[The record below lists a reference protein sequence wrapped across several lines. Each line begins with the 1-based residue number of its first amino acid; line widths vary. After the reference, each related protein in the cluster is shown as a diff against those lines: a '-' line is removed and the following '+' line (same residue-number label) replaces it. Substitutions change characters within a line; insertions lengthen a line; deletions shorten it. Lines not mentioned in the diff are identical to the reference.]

1 MTMKKA
7 STLLLIAFLA
17 LCFNACT
24 SGGEDAP
31 KTDEDAADSDVT
43 DDDAADDD
51 PTDDDVP
58 DDDIQDGPAG
68 VLVSVEELLDI
79 RNKSASGQEPHA
91 TNVAE
96 FFTFV
101 DSLNEASKGWPEL
114 SGEVVIRKP
123 SSSDPIQLS
132 ADGGRLVYGLAIAWH
147 LSGKEEYAWRARE
160 MILDLTDTYGY
171 RDRFTREFRFGAQGI
186 LNLARGGTP
195 YIYAADLLEGWPGWT
210 QEDKLVY
217 QKWLRDV
224 VYMKVAWASRFC
236 KNNWGVAGS
245 FSSAMIAWYLRD
257 HPDWLLE
264 EVSPYMQPQSE
275 VSDFTN
281 PPEHNRWFLD
291 LENILRLTPS
301 EAFESH
307 NAYQIG
313 RMQTTEEWRMDARRY
328 IWGIQ
333 INGAIPD
340 EIRRG
345 PDPVDGDYL
354 PSEGDGTNYTMTHI
368 EHLTA
373 HAEFLR
379 RRGDNSIFDHIAADG
394 SGSLL
399 QAYRFVIDNPLG
411 SHCFTD
417 DRRNALF
424 MSYNYYKHPALL
436 RSMEECGESTIAG
449 QRLALY
455 GRLTHPVIITRSGEE
470 PGGG

>member
-1 MTMKKA
+1 M
-7 STLLLIAFLA
+7 
-17 LCFNACT
+17 
-24 SGGEDAP
+24 
-31 KTDEDAADSDVT
+31 
-43 DDDAADDD
+43 
-51 PTDDDVP
+51 
-58 DDDIQDGPAG
+58 
-68 VLVSVEELLDI
+68 
-79 RNKSASGQEPHA
+79 
-91 TNVAE
+91 
-96 FFTFV
+96 
-101 DSLNEASKGWPEL
+101 
-114 SGEVVIRKP
+114 
-123 SSSDPIQLS
+123 
-132 ADGGRLVYGLAIAWH
+132 IAWH
-147 LSGKEEYAWRARE
+147 
-160 MILDLTDTYGY
+160 
-171 RDRFTREFRFGAQGI
+171 
-186 LNLARGGTP
+186 
-195 YIYAADLLEGWPGWT
+195 
-210 QEDKLVY
+210 
-217 QKWLRDV
+217 
-224 VYMKVAWASRFC
+224 
-236 KNNWGVAGS
+236 
-245 FSSAMIAWYLRD
+245 LRD
-257 HPDWLLE
+257 HPDWLLK
-264 EVSPYMQPQSE
+264 EVSPYMQAQSE
-275 VSDFTN
+275 ETDFTN

-291 LENILRLTPS
+291 LENILSLTPS
-301 EAFESH
+301 EAFKSH

-313 RMQTTEEWRMDARRY
+313 RMQTTDEWRMDARRY
-328 IWGIQ
+328 IWSIQ

-424 MSYNYYKHPALL
+424 MSYNYYQHPALL

-470 PGGG
+470 PGGGH

>member
-1 MTMKKA
+1 MNCFFREGVLLIVV
-7 STLLLIAFLA
+7 LLLSCNPGNDIQD
-17 LCFNACT
+17 
-24 SGGEDAP
+24 G
-31 KTDEDAADSDVT
+31 K
-43 DDDAADDD
+43 
-51 PTDDDVP
+51 
-58 DDDIQDGPAG
+58 DIQDGPAG

-79 RNKSASGQEPHA
+79 QYKSARGQEPHA

-96 FFTFV
+96 FIKFV

-114 SGEVVIRKP
+114 SGEVVVRSP
-123 SSSDPIQLS
+123 SASDPIQLS

-147 LSGKEEYAWRARE
+147 LTGNEEYAWRARE

-171 RDRFTREFRFGAQGI
+171 RDYFAREFRFGAQGI

-195 YIYAADLLEGWPGWT
+195 YIYAADLLQGWHGWT
-210 QEDKLVY
+210 KDDKLAY
-217 QKWLRDV
+217 QEWLRDV
-224 VYMKVAWASRFC
+224 KYMKVAWASRYT

-257 HPDWLLE
+257 RPDWLLE
-264 EVSPYMQPQSE
+264 EVSPYMRPQSE

-281 PPEHNRWFLD
+281 PPDRNRLSLD
-291 LENILRLTPS
+291 PENILRLTPR

-307 NAYQIG
+307 NAYQLG
-313 RMQTTEEWRMDARRY
+313 RMQTTREWRMDGASH

-333 INGAIPD
+333 KNGAIPD

-345 PDPVDGDYL
+345 PDPVDGDHL
-354 PSEGDGTNYTMTHI
+354 PSEGPGTNYTMTHI

-379 RRGDNSIFDHIAADG
+379 RRGDHSIFDHVAADG

-411 SHCFTD
+411 SHCFTN
-417 DRRNALF
+417 DRRNALY
-424 MSYNYYKHPALL
+424 MAYNYYRHPALL
-436 RSMEECGESTIAG
+436 RSMEECGESTIEG

-455 GRLTHPVIITRSGEE
+455 GRLTHPVMITKN
-470 PGGG
+470 